1 MSTANS
7 TTNTTSDPKA
17 KSESSMVDMATMKLR
32 PAHIRVMLVAAL
44 GQFLGQGLAT
54 LVGIVIP
61 LMQICTHPE
70 LSASM
75 QGLLGCISLIGIM
88 VGSAIIGNLSDRL
101 GYLTLFRLCPLIAM
115 AASLVA
121 FIFPHVAVLNICLF
135 IMGFAVGG
143 EYSLDP
149 DYISELMPKKWKV
162 FMVGF
167 AKALASLGSAVVAA
181 ICYWLLVSG
190 FKAPEWPGLFLIVTG
205 ITVVMFLLRLP
216 FAQSPGWLILHGR
229 RADAEKAVQK
239 MLGKDVELP
248 PVAAPTNSSESAAS
262 QASQPAPASQADSH
276 SILEF
281 INNHARKV
289 ILTGV
294 PWACEGLGVYGIG
307 IFLPILIMAF
317 KLDTVPAD
325 ATEMMKITHS
335 VGLTFVLCLVMMV
348 GFIGGLSILRK
359 VKHITIQATG
369 FIFSAIG
376 LGILLASYLLRWPAW
391 IAISGFVIFEMALN
405 AGPHLITFILPTQV
419 FEVENRG
426 TGSGIAASLGKAG
439 AVLGAFLIPVM
450 LRCWGATGV
459 LIVSIIVMII
469 GALVTIFAA
478 PQHSIPFPGE
488 EE

>member
-1 MSTANS
+1 
-7 TTNTTSDPKA
+7 
-17 KSESSMVDMATMKLR
+17 MKLR

-88 VGSAIIGNLSDRL
+88 VGSVIIGHLSDRF
-101 GYLTLFRLCPLIAM
+101 GYLTLFRLCPLIAL
-115 AASLVA
+115 AASLAA
-121 FIFPHVAVLNICLF
+121 FFFPNVAVLNVALF
-135 IMGFAVGG
+135 VMGFAVGG

-149 DYISELMPKKWKV
+149 DYISELMPTKWKV

-181 ICYWLLVSG
+181 ICFWLLIKG
-190 FKAPEWPGLFLIVTG
+190 FKAPDWPGLFLIISG
-205 ITVVMFLLRLP
+205 ITILMFLLRLP
-216 FAQSPGWLILHGR
+216 FAQSPEWLILHGR
-229 RADAEKAVQK
+229 RAEAEKAVQK

-248 PVAAPTNSSESAAS
+248 PVSSATTDTTTATQTVTAVGKTGAS
-262 QASQPAPASQADSH
+262 PSGARNKDSG
-276 SILEF
+276 SLFEF
-281 INNHARKV
+281 VKQHARKV
-289 ILTGV
+289 ILTGI

-317 KLDTVPAD
+317 KLDTEPAD
-325 ATEMMKITHS
+325 ATEMMRITHS
-335 VGLTFVLCLVMMV
+335 VGLTFVLCVVMMV
-348 GFIGGLSILRK
+348 GFLGGLSILRK
-359 VKHITIQATG
+359 VKHITIQTTG

-376 LGILLASYLLRWPAW
+376 LGILLGAYLLHWPAW
-391 IAISGFVIFEMALN
+391 MAISGFVIFELALN

-419 FEVENRG
+419 FAVNNRG

-439 AVLGAFLIPVM
+439 AVIGAFTIPVM
-450 LRCWGATGV
+450 LRNWGATGV
-459 LIVSIIVMII
+459 LIVSIAVMII
-469 GALVTIFAA
+469 GALVTFFAA
-478 PQHSIPFPGE
+478 KK
-488 EE
+488 

>member
-1 MSTANS
+1 MSIA
-7 TTNTTSDPKA
+7 NTTDNKY
-17 KSESSMVDMATMKLR
+17 VDMATMKLR

-88 VGSAIIGNLSDRL
+88 VGSVTIGNLSDRF
-101 GYLTLFRLCPLIAM
+101 GYLTLFRLCPLIAL

-121 FIFPHVAVLNICLF
+121 FFFPTVAVLNIALF
-135 IMGFAVGG
+135 VMGFAVGG

-149 DYISELMPKKWKV
+149 DYISELMPDKWKV

-167 AKALASLGSAVVAA
+167 AKALASLGSAVVAV
-181 ICYWLLVSG
+181 ICYILLKNGYEASH
-190 FKAPEWPGLFLIVTG
+190 WPGLFLIVSG
-205 ITVVMFLLRLP
+205 ITIVMFLLRLP

-229 RADAEKAVQK
+229 RAQAEQAVQK
-239 MLGKDVELP
+239 MLGKDVQLP
-248 PVAAPTNSSESAAS
+248 PVSQSAPRKVGGDQSS
-262 QASQPAPASQADSH
+262 
-276 SILEF
+276 SIF
-281 INNHARKV
+281 DFVKTHARKV

-307 IFLPILIMAF
+307 IFLPILILAF
-317 KLDTVPAD
+317 KLDSVPAD
-325 ATEMMKITHS
+325 ATQMVKITHS
-335 VGLTFVLCLVMMV
+335 VGLTFILCVVMMV
-348 GFIGGLSILRK
+348 GFLAGLLSLRK
-359 VKHITIQATG
+359 IRHITMQAVG
-369 FIFSAIG
+369 FGFSALG
-376 LGILLASYLLRWPAW
+376 LGVLLASYLLHWPSW
-391 IAISGFVIFEMALN
+391 IAICGFVIFEMALN

-419 FEVENRG
+419 FAVNNRG

-450 LRCWGATGV
+450 LRSWGATGV
-459 LIVSIIVMII
+459 LIVSIIVMIV
-469 GALVTIFAA
+469 GGLVTILAA
-478 PQHSIPFPGE
+478 PEKPLPFPGE
-488 EE
+488 D